1 MCKKSQIGITH
12 NMGLIRTNEI
22 LTSVSAQV
30 VFKTTFHVVSG
41 IIEDPLWDATTGES
55 GSNSNGGSQYLSS
68 ILNYLKESAD
78 MVKLKLFYY
87 TKMFHS

>member
-1 MCKKSQIGITH
+1 MKYWKRLGNANCALFCYFEMCKKSQIGITH

-41 IIEDPLWDATTGES
+41 IIEDPL
-55 GSNSNGGSQYLSS
+55 
-68 ILNYLKESAD
+68 
-78 MVKLKLFYY
+78 
-87 TKMFHS
+87 